1 MNRTTAAAGL
11 ALILAAS
18 AAPAMAAQPSG
29 GLFEG
34 EGATDVSARDAEYID
49 AEGLARLRGDVNVIR
64 GDTRLRADAAD
75 VYFEQTGEGRQ
86 IVRIEAE
93 GDVFYVTPE
102 ETVRGDRGV
111 YEVAT
116 DTVTMTGD
124 VVLTQGCNVS
134 TGRRLVTNL
143 ETGRSQIFGSA
154 EGESGGRVRAL
165 FGSGDEAGRDP
176 GDCPR
181 PDVPGDGPIAFDES
195 ESADAP
201 ADVELGEDPEDGSGR
216 D

>member
-1 MNRTTAAAGL
+1 MIRLMAAAVT
-11 ALILAAS
+11 ALFFT
-18 AAPAMAAQPSG
+18 AQGFSQERSD

-34 EGATDVSARDAEYID
+34 EGVTDVSARDADYLD
-49 AEGLARLRGDVNVIR
+49 AEGLARLRGDVNVIQ
-64 GDTRLRADAAD
+64 GGTRLRADAAD
-75 VYFEQTGEGRQ
+75 VYFEQTGDGRQ
-86 IVRIEAE
+86 IIRIEAE

-111 YEVAT
+111 YDLAS
-116 DTVTMTGD
+116 DTVTMTGE

-143 ETGRSQIFGSA
+143 QTGRSQLFGSA

-165 FGSGDEAGRDP
+165 FFSGEQAERDA

-195 ESADAP
+195 ESANAP
-201 ADVELGEDPEDGSGR
+201 ADVELGEEPGGNEPD
-216 D
+216 